1 MPQPTPL
8 LSLACSLLLGP
19 PEPAAA
25 PEYEQA
31 IVIEA
36 APHVAPPDPT
46 SSVEPPLDPSLDP
59 SFDPSLDPSFDP
71 SLDPADDPT
80 AWGGARPRSSLPPP
94 PPPPDGSGR
103 IVGGTLAMG
112 LGVAAFAVVS
122 IELRRTSDANATYV
136 TGTFVPLGIA
146 ALGIGTYTVVRGSK
160 ARANYNF
167 WKSFTGLEP
176 PRQGGGLLVGG
187 TMTSAIGVV
196 MLATGVARAAR
207 GDQDTSA
214 TLLMSLGGAGVATG
228 ALQLGL
234 GLARRQRHERW
245 LRRGLVQLA
254 PSVGPTPRGGW
265 LVGVAGRF

>member
-19 PEPAAA
+19 PEPAASPEYDEAITIEATPRTPERESA
-25 PEYEQA
+25 PELE
-31 IVIEA
+31 
-36 APHVAPPDPT
+36 PSLAPPL
-46 SSVEPPLDPSLDP
+46 EPE
-59 SFDPSLDPSFDP
+59 
-71 SLDPADDPT
+71 LDPASDPT
-80 AWGGARPRSSLPPP
+80 AWGGPRERSPLPPP

-122 IELRRTSDANATYV
+122 VELRRTSESNATYV
-136 TGTFVPLGIA
+136 TGTFVPLGVA
-146 ALGIGTYTVVRGSK
+146 ALGIGTYMVVRGSK
-160 ARANYNF
+160 ARANHEF

-187 TMTSAIGVV
+187 TMTTAIGVV
-196 MLATGVARAAR
+196 LLATGVARSAQGR
-207 GDQDTSA
+207 QDTTA
-214 TLLMSLGGAGVATG
+214 TLMMSLGGAGVAGG

-245 LRRGLVQLA
+245 LRYGLVQLA
-254 PSVGPTPRGGW
+254 PTFGPSRQGGW
-265 LVGVAGRF
+265 MVGVAGRF